1 MLLVSWHIGE
11 LNWLWPFKRRTLQ
24 PARAA

>member
-11 LNWLWPFKRRTLQ
+11 LNWLWPFRRGLR
-24 PARAA
+24 PAPAT